1 MTDAVCF
8 APELFDFL
16 RQLKRRNNRDWFTRN
31 KPRYEQ
37 VIRDP
42 AMFFIAAVTPRLAK
56 LSRNLPAAA
65 LRGSLFRIY
74 RDIRFSSDKR
84 PYKTH
89 IGMQWT
95 YAKSKDAHSPCY
107 YLHLEPDGCFVAA
120 GVWHPDSISLNRIR
134 QAIVAN
140 PQAWK
145 KIRRAVD
152 LGGDRLSR
160 PPRGFD
166 CSHPLIEDL
175 KYKDYIASVDL
186 SPQQI
191 CSSKFISDFLK
202 ACRSM
207 TPLVEFTW
215 QALRPKAQAAEIAL

>member
-1 MTDAVCF
+1 MTDAVAF
-8 APELFDFL
+8 TPEVFDFL
-16 RQLKRRNNRDWFTRN
+16 RQLKRRNHRDWFTRN

-42 AMFFIAAVTPRLAK
+42 AMFFIAAITPQLAR

-95 YAKSKDAHSPCY
+95 YAKTKDAHSPCY
-107 YLHLEPDGCFVAA
+107 YLHLEPEGCFVAA
-120 GVWHPDSISLNRIR
+120 GVWHPDTVSLNRIR
-134 QAIVAN
+134 QAIVAS

-152 LGGDRLSR
+152 LEGDRLAR

-166 CSHPLIEDL
+166 PAHPLIEDL
-175 KYKDYIASVDL
+175 KYKDCIASVDL
-186 SPQQI
+186 TGRQI
-191 CSSKFISDFLK
+191 CSAKFIPDFLR
-202 ACRSM
+202 ACRSL

-215 QALRPKAQAAEIAL
+215 SALSPKAQSREVAL

>member
-1 MTDAVCF
+1 MTEAVAF
-8 APELFDFL
+8 TSELFDFL
-16 RQLKRRNNRDWFTRN
+16 RQLKRRNNREWFTRN
-31 KPRYEQ
+31 KLRYEQ
-37 VIRDP
+37 VARDP
-42 AMFFIAAVTPRLAK
+42 ALSFIAAVTPRLAK
-56 LSRNLPAAA
+56 SSQNLPAAV
-65 LRGSLFRIY
+65 LRGSAFRIY

-89 IGMQWT
+89 LGIQWT

-120 GVWHPDSISLNRIR
+120 GVWHPDTVWLNRIR

-140 PQAWK
+140 PQTWK
-145 KIRRAVD
+145 KIRRGID

-166 CSHPLIEDL
+166 PTHPFIEDL
-175 KYKDYIASVDL
+175 KCKDFIASVDL
-186 SPQQI
+186 TERQI
-191 CSSKFISDFLK
+191 CSPKFIGDFLK
-202 ACRSM
+202 SCRTI

-215 QALRPKAQAAEIAL
+215 QALATKAQAA